1 MSLGGGAVVVPTMDM
16 KRWRDQ
22 NKSTYDLLEFFMS
35 VEMMKIMIDH
45 EIFDT

>member
-35 VEMMKIMIDH
+35 VEMMKIMIGH